1 MTSILVWES
10 STPTPN
16 VFFFTVLKLHMPPK
30 PRAATSATAGHTKTE
45 RKDPEG
51 RVIYTSDKTGKDKVR
66 CKSKTT
72 GKLEWRKVAVA
83 TKGKGKGKA
92 RRGGQPSPSE
102 FYETISPEIAEYN
115 TIQDVAN
122 DVFGNGPIKKLLKAF
137 PEFVKQ
143 LVPHHHNCI
152 NELAKFRQIRFHGM
166 SNRMLRRNAYLM
178 NTSPDDFD
186 VNIYNSFR

>member
-1 MTSILVWES
+1 
-10 STPTPN
+10 
-16 VFFFTVLKLHMPPK
+16 MPPK

-92 RRGGQPSPSE
+92 RRGGQPPSP

-122 DVFGNGPIKKLLKAF
+122 GPIKQMLEAF

-143 LVPHHHNCI
+143 LVPYHHKCI
-152 NELAKFRQIRFHGM
+152 NELAKFRQIQFHGM
-166 SNRMLRRNAYLM
+166 TNRILRGNAYLKK
-178 NTSPDDFD
+178 TSPDDFD